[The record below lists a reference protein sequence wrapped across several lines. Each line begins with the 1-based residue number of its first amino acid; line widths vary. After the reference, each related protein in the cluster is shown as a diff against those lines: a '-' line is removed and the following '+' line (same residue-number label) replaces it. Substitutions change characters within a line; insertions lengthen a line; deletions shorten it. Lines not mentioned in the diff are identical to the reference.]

1 MVSVKWCEFAK
12 AVLLAGRSG
21 GDADTEQ
28 EGLLDDEN
36 QHGGNEKRGKTIL
49 GVVEAHFLI
58 GDGVL
63 RHEVL
68 LLSGV
73 ASACHFYAGIHGER
87 HVGVCRENAF
97 VIEHA
102 AHVAVDAHFHLFAF
116 RQAFGEISRDAY
128 DAVSFAVFYAALGF
142 GHVCTI
148 VDDFNVGRRVNVA
161 QVFAAHCRMAF
172 VDHGNGHF
180 PHHFISIDETIEQR
194 IGQRNEK
201 EEDQD
206 TFVFHDVFQF

>member
-1 MVSVKWCEFAK
+1 M
-12 AVLLAGRSG
+12 
-21 GDADTEQ
+21 
-28 EGLLDDEN
+28 
-36 QHGGNEKRGKTIL
+36 
-49 GVVEAHFLI
+49 
-58 GDGVL
+58 L

-87 HVGVCRENAF
+87 HVGVCRENAL

-116 RQAFGEISRDAY
+116 RQALGEISGDAH

-142 GHVCTI
+142 SHVCTI
-148 VDDFNVGRRVNVA
+148 VDDFYVGRRVNVA

-206 TFVFHDVFQF
+206 TFVFHDVFQFELEQVVPVGTGLLPILLYFFFHAVKEYKEQPATSSSSGATAKAGATQTRAGPPHRGRHS